1 MKEIRRKTVIIIG
14 IYILFL
20 LACSAGIQVKGSQNP
35 WELSWQGEGDMP
47 YFRSSVMLEIRLKKG
62 NSPEQIRIFVNNQQ
76 QEISWS
82 YGKKAEIYF
91 PKEGSY
97 DFCIEHEN
105 GEREERKIY
114 IELSSPT
121 VPKVN
126 TDSYKVGT
134 WTAKSVK
141 LKVYGAKAISGIERY
156 EYKIGENSWQSMKK
170 DEILINQ
177 NMEEVIFV
185 RAISKAGRTGDV
197 ESVLVKVWKNAP
209 DHAEIVYP
217 KPKNNG
223 WYQEIP
229 RISYRAAKQT
239 GPEVTEYFRLVNI
252 RTKESYVMKNEI
264 PSIKRDGIY
273 RLSEW
278 SVDEAGNHSQ
288 KIQVHYFKIDSQKP
302 KIKVIYKNQFLKKRV
317 CRQQKI
323 EIQIIDENL
332 KKNQVEIQTS
342 GAAKFQWMEEQK
354 IYKIIVNFQKEGM
367 QSLKIS
373 AGDYAGNIVQWRENR
388 FEIDR
393 TSPQIQI
400 QGIRNYESYKK
411 GIVPAIQIK
420 DKNRDVSEEK
430 MFLNGKPWRLSEIKE
445 DGQYCLKVC
454 VRDQA
459 GNQTTKKK
467 YFTLNQQGIHLKFL
481 QKKLIGKAIRE
492 KDFIPAFYVDSA
504 DPVQVQRFLVNG
516 RNTEYVWKKNVLK
529 TKYPITQD
537 GKYILQVF
545 LMDASGNKAR
555 SGKICFTYDA
565 KAPEIL
571 IEGLKP
577 DHTCLYGNKVQVRTK
592 KKEDILDSVILD
604 GRILAKKKNQ
614 KTIECRELGEHVL
627 ILRAIDSAG
636 NVSKKRIEFTV
647 IKVLPKAVKHVLEKE
662 ELKPEHGAFIYST
675 VIFAI
680 SMIILL
686 LRKKKRK

>member
-170 DEILINQ
+170 DELLINQ

-239 GPEVTEYFRLVNI
+239 GPKVTEYFRLVNI

-411 GIVPAIQIK
+411 GIVLAIQIK

>member
-170 DEILINQ
+170 DELLINQ

-239 GPEVTEYFRLVNI
+239 GPKVTEYFRLVNI